1 MCFSFCYFCNF
12 LTSLLDRLLEY
23 YFWEKLPIRIAIK
36 EAPSW
41 GTATLPPPRNS
52 DPQNTVE
59 VGWLKFS
66 SWRSWQFDR
75 IQFLFGLDRLF
86 VCLYRVRQTYSKY
99 ISLSYQCHAIFV
111 RPKNIEFIDFRS
123 IIIFGTCNLLH
134 SFLDLGIG
142 AGLYWNSWMI
152 FRTKPKR
159 QPL

>member
-1 MCFSFCYFCNF
+1 MFSFCYFCNF

-36 EAPSW
+36 VAPSW
-41 GTATLPPPRNS
+41 GTATRTLWPP
-52 DPQNTVE
+52 E
-59 VGWLKFS
+59 HGWVGWLKFS

-99 ISLSYQCHAIFV
+99 ISLWYQCHAIFM

-123 IIIFGTCNLLH
+123 IIIFGTGNLLH
-134 SFLDLGIG
+134 SFLDLRIG

-159 QPL
+159 QLL